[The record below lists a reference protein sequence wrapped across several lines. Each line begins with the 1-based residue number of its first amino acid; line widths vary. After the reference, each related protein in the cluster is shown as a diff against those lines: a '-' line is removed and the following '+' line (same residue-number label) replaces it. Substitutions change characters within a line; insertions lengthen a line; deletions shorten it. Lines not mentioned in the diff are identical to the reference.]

1 MDEGKNVNPVW
12 SPDGRSLAFVS
23 DRTGISNL
31 YLYDLNENAVYQLT
45 DVFTGVS
52 GITPISPALSWA
64 RQADRLAFAYYEN
77 GEYNVYSVDNP
88 RSLRHQPYQDRPAP
102 GPVMLLAAGAAKR
115 DTTSLASQHRDS
127 APPAST
133 TAAST
138 VQGASDGAVSVYRP
152 PSGGFRPSS
161 GAPEPGDSVN
171 VGPPPVSVRTLLDS
185 ASLSLP
191 DTTEFSVRPYSVR
204 FTPDYTARPTIGY
217 ARDNFGRGFFGGAAV
232 SLSDMLGDHT
242 LQFAGAVNGR
252 ISEAQIFAAYINQ
265 RNRMNWGVGGSQTP
279 YYFFLPSTQ
288 TLQVDSAGDSAAVL
302 SLNLQRYVVRD
313 LFAESYYPFSR
324 FSRIE
329 VGVHGVDLDI
339 ATLSFNDYYVANS
352 GANYG
357 SYLFST
363 ATTTHHS
370 SLAYVQP
377 SLALVHDNAIFG
389 YVGPFA
395 GGRSRFGISPAFGS
409 KQFTTYTAD
418 YRRYLFARPF
428 TLAVRGLFYG
438 NSGRDANLFP
448 IYLGSTELIRGYTSG
463 SIFNHECATAPSVNP
478 QSVTQCDALDR
489 LIGTRIAVANV
500 ELRFPL
506 TRSLV
511 LGFLPVGLPPIEG
524 ALFYD
529 AGVAWNS
536 GDQLHWR
543 SSATD
548 ARDVKGL
555 LRSYGGAIRVNLLG
569 FVILRF
575 DVTKPLDRVYNKA
588 YWTVSLGPTF

>member
-1 MDEGKNVNPVW
+1 
-12 SPDGRSLAFVS
+12 
-23 DRTGISNL
+23 
-31 YLYDLNENAVYQLT
+31 
-45 DVFTGVS
+45 
-52 GITPISPALSWA
+52 
-64 RQADRLAFAYYEN
+64 
-77 GEYNVYSVDNP
+77 
-88 RSLRHQPYQDRPAP
+88 
-102 GPVMLLAAGAAKR
+102 
-115 DTTSLASQHRDS
+115 
-127 APPAST
+127 
-133 TAAST
+133 
-138 VQGASDGAVSVYRP
+138 
-152 PSGGFRPSS
+152 
-161 GAPEPGDSVN
+161 
-171 VGPPPVSVRTLLDS
+171 VSVRTLLDS
-185 ASLSLP
+185 ATLSLP

-279 YYFFLPSTQ
+279 YYFYLPSTQ
-288 TLQVDSAGDSAAVL
+288 SLQVDSTTGDSAAVL
-302 SLNLQRYVVRD
+302 RLNLQRYVVRD

-329 VGVHGVDLDI
+329 LGVHGVDLDI
-339 ATLSFNDYYVANS
+339 ATLSFNDYYVANRGS
-352 GANYG
+352 QAYG
-357 SYLFST
+357 TYIGST
-363 ATTTHHS
+363 ETTNNHHS
-370 SLAYVQP
+370 LGYVQP
-377 SLALVHDNAIFG
+377 SVALVHDNALFG

-395 GGRSRFGISPAFGS
+395 GGRSRFGVSPAFGS
-409 KQFTTYTAD
+409 KHFTTYTAD

-463 SIFNHECATAPSVNP
+463 SIFNHECATAASVDP
-478 QSVTQCDALDR
+478 QSLTGCNELDR

-524 ALFYD
+524 AIFYD

-536 GDQLHWR
+536 GDVLHWHLDP
-543 SSATD
+543 SVGPTE
-548 ARDVKGL
+548 KGL